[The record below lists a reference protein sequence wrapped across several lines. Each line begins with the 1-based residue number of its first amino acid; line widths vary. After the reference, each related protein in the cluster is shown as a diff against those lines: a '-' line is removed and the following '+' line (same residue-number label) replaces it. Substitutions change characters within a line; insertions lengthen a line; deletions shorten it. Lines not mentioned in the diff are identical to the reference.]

1 MMLQS
6 KLRQEQTIG
15 DTAVSGLFRGLFAGA
30 VMGTYLILSALLSGE
45 TVGAA
50 LSWFT
55 PGMRGDALQGI
66 LLHLAVSGI
75 YGIGFGL
82 VRHWLLRNI
91 PGWLGGLAYGLV
103 LLVVADL
110 VILPGAG
117 LGLVEVTKFHLG
129 AAHLLYGLI
138 LGILSR

>member
-1 MMLQS
+1 
-6 KLRQEQTIG
+6 
-15 DTAVSGLFRGLFAGA
+15 
-30 VMGTYLILSALLSGE
+30 MGVYLIMAALLSGYSVAE
-45 TVGAA
+45 A

-55 PGMRGDALQGI
+55 PDKGGDALQGI

-82 VRHWLLRNI
+82 LRHWLFRRI
-91 PGWLGGLAYGLV
+91 PGWLSGLAYGLA
-103 LLVVADL
+103 LLVLANL

-117 LGLVEVTKFHLG
+117 LGLEEFSKLHLG

-138 LGILSR
+138 LGHLSR